1 MLPQIAQPS
10 RRRENKGIPLQPFP
24 AYPSVQANEFFLLGM
39 LSMSLH
45 VPLNTIHDFP
55 YDLPETRL
63 QPLVELLDGY
73 GRPFMLTS
81 PKTASGLGLL
91 RRIVLICLKN
101 TKGQVYL
108 QKHSSSAPL
117 YGGLW
122 DVSAIGSVFANES
135 PMDAAFRELSSQLGV
150 RRTKVRAI
158 GSLPYTDSRGS
169 SLSASFFLAGPSP
182 VIPDVD
188 DSQVSDAMFV
198 DQYELEGLALHQQEM
213 LTPELIWAVRS
224 GWIFPRADSQFFGL

>member
-1 MLPQIAQPS
+1 MLPQTDQPS
-10 RRRENKGIPLQPFP
+10 RRMENKGIPLLPFP
-24 AYPSVQANEFFLLGM
+24 AYPSAQANVCSLPGPQP
-39 LSMSLH
+39 MSLH
-45 VPLNTIHDFP
+45 APLTKLHDFP
-55 YDLPETRL
+55 YDLPEARL
-63 QPLVELLDGY
+63 QALVELLDGY

-81 PKTASGLGLL
+81 SKTASGLGLL

-108 QKHSSSAPL
+108 QKHSSSVPL

-122 DVSAIGSVFANES
+122 DVSAIGSVFADES
-135 PMDAAFRELSSQLGV
+135 PLDAAFRELDDQLGV
-150 RRTKVRAI
+150 RHTKIRAI

-182 VIPDVD
+182 VIPDID
-188 DSQVSDAMFV
+188 CSQVSDAMFV

-224 GWIFPRADSQFFGL
+224 GWIFPRSDSQFFGL